1 METLAPTPM
10 IEEGYW
16 QSLLTDEEA
25 VQAEPAMARPASPE
39 AAASSEQHSATGSR
53 SLELLWASAQCAC
66 QSDKVLEID
75 VIGYNRGG
83 VLIDW
88 QGLHGFVPA
97 SHLIGMPAIADDSQ
111 RTAEFTRRVGQRLH
125 AKIIELDRGRGR
137 FVLSERQAYNDRS
150 RLEMLMA
157 EMQPGQTRCGIVTT
171 VCDFGAFVDLGGIEG
186 LAHISEISWGRIN
199 HPADVLCSGQAV
211 EVYVMHVDCA
221 QKRVALSVKR
231 LKPDPWLAVSERY
244 QIDQIVDGVVTTVVD
259 FGAFVRLEEGVEGLI
274 HVSELAEGN
283 FLHPRNVVQ
292 EGDAVKVKVLNIEA
306 AHRRLGLSLRQV
318 NAVQEM

>member
-1 METLAPTPM
+1 MEPLAPTPL

-25 VQAEPAMARPASPE
+25 AQAEPAVAQPASPVT
-39 AAASSEQHSATGSR
+39 ASSSEQQTVTGSR
-53 SLELLWASAQCAC
+53 AIELLWTSARCAC
-66 QSDKVLEID
+66 QSDKVLEIN
-75 VIGYNRGG
+75 VIGHNRGG
-83 VLIDW
+83 LLIDW

-111 RTAEFTRRVGQRLH
+111 RTAEFTRRVGQRLC

-150 RLEMLMA
+150 RLELLMA

-171 VCDFGAFVDLGGIEG
+171 VCDFGAFVDLGGLEG

-221 QKRVALSVKR
+221 QKRVALSLKR
-231 LKPDPWLAVSERY
+231 LKPDPWLAVS
-244 QIDQIVDGVVTTVVD
+244 
-259 FGAFVRLEEGVEGLI
+259 
-274 HVSELAEGN
+274 
-283 FLHPRNVVQ
+283 
-292 EGDAVKVKVLNIEA
+292 
-306 AHRRLGLSLRQV
+306 
-318 NAVQEM
+318 

>member
-1 METLAPTPM
+1 MEPLAPMPL

-25 VQAEPAMARPASPE
+25 AQPE
-39 AAASSEQHSATGSR
+39 SAVAPAASSEPRAAAVSR
-53 SLELLWASAQCAC
+53 SIDQLWAAAQCAC

-75 VIGYNRGG
+75 VIGHNRGG
-83 VLIDW
+83 LLVDW

-97 SHLIGMPAIADDSQ
+97 SHLIGMPAIADESQ
-111 RTAEFTRRVGQRLH
+111 RTAEFTRRIGQRLH

-150 RLEMLMA
+150 RLELLMA
-157 EMQPGQTRCGIVTT
+157 EMQPGQTRSGIVTT
-171 VCDFGAFVDLGGIEG
+171 VCDFGAFVDLGGVEG
-186 LAHISEISWGRIN
+186 LTHISEISWGRIN

-211 EVYVMHVDCA
+211 KVYVMNVDCA

-244 QIDQIVDGVVTTVVD
+244 QIGQVVDGL
-259 FGAFVRLEEGVEGLI
+259 VRRGSRRIRITPIQSLSALGILLMLI
-274 HVSELAEGN
+274 CFWL
-283 FLHPRNVVQ
+283 
-292 EGDAVKVKVLNIEA
+292 
-306 AHRRLGLSLRQV
+306 
-318 NAVQEM
+318 